1 MKPAIVVATYLT
13 KEGKGTE
20 FEQLL
25 AKHVPTLQELGF
37 ATSREPIIGRSKDGS
52 YIEIFEWQSDDAPRR
67 AHDHPD
73 VAEIW
78 EKMAAIAKFGTLS
91 ALAESAEMF
100 PHFEPKDL

>member
-52 YIEIFEWQSDDAPRR
+52 YIEVFEWQSDDAPRR
-67 AHDHPD
+67 AHEHPV
-73 VAEIW
+73 VADIW
-78 EKMAAIAKFGTLS
+78 EKMAVLAKFGTLS
-91 ALAESAEMF
+91 SLAESTALF
-100 PHFEPKDL
+100 PHFETVNL